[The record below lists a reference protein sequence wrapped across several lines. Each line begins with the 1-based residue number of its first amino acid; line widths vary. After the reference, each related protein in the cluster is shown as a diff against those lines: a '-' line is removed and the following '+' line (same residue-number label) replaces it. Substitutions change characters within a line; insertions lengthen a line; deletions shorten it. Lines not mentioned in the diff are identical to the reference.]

1 MSKINELFNKEL
13 KVVNMGLESFYKDLE
28 KQNVKVIHMNWRPL
42 AGGNKKMA
50 SLLSK
55 LKK

>member
-13 KVVNMGLESFYKDLE
+13 RIINIGLESFYIDLK
-28 KQNVKVIHMNWRPL
+28 KQGYSAIHVDWRPL
-42 AGGNKKMA
+42 AGGNEKMI

-55 LKK
+55 LK

>member
-1 MSKINELFNKEL
+1 MSKINELFKKEL
-13 KVVNMGLESFYKDLE
+13 KIVNMGLESFYKDLE
-28 KQNVKVIHMNWRPL
+28 KQNVKVIHMSWRPL